1 MTWLKLDDGLLDHK
15 KVRRA
20 IRDGGLGALGLHV
33 AGLLNAAKYLTDGF
47 VEEEFVEEIFDLAR
61 VRSEDA
67 RGRLVNVLVK
77 RELWLP
83 DDRGGFSIHDYLDH
97 NPSREQ
103 VEANREWD
111 KRRQQLSRDP
121 ELVAAIKK
129 RDRNRCRYCGI
140 KVDWRDRRSSAGATY
155 DHVDPDGPNTLENV
169 VVACRGCNSRKG
181 GRTPE
186 DAGMTLLAP
195 PPASR
200 PRSSDEPEPDGG
212 RSTPRPDPSRAHAHS
227 SPQPPRG
234 GGELLPGLADR
245 TRRAAKAR
253 GGSRRRTDLAALAEE
268 MADMTAAAE
277 RAPGSVR
284 EEWGSIA
291 AEVREA
297 VGEQAHD
304 TWLAPLRPI
313 GRDADGWV
321 VGCPDALLSW
331 VADRFGQVLEGY
343 AGEPVRL
350 VPINPDHR
358 RAVA

>member
-1 MTWLKLDDGLLDHK
+1 MPWLKLDDALLDHR

-33 AGLLNAAKYLTDGF
+33 AGLLNAAKYLTDGH
-47 VEEEFVEEIFDLAR
+47 VEDEFVEEIFDLAR
-61 VRSEDA
+61 VRSDDA

-129 RDRNRCRYCGI
+129 RDRNRCRYCTV
-140 KVDWRDRRSSAGATY
+140 KVDWKDRRSSAGATY

-186 DAGMTLLAP
+186 AAGMTLLP
-195 PPASR
+195 EPPAFK
-200 PRSSDEPEPDGG
+200 PRSSDDLETVGDG
-212 RSTPRPDPSRAHAHS
+212 SSPRPDPAHSHTHS
-227 SPQPPRG
+227 SPQPPQG
-234 GGELLPGLADR
+234 GGELLPGLSELSK
-245 TRRAAKAR
+245 RASKAR
-253 GGSRRRTDLAALAEE
+253 DGSRRKTDLKALQEETDALTDAA
-268 MADMTAAAE
+268 D
-277 RAPGSVR
+277 RAPAEVLEQWAAIDAQVR
-284 EEWGSIA
+284 ES
-291 AEVREA
+291 
-297 VGEQAHD
+297 VGDD
-304 TWLAPLRPI
+304 THARWLSPLRPI
-313 GRDADGWV
+313 GRNADGWLI
-321 VGCPDALLSW
+321 GCPEALRAW
-331 VADRFGQVLEGY
+331 VADRLGDVLEAY

-350 VPINPDHR
+350 VAINPDRR
-358 RAVA
+358 RAA